1 MTRRPPMQGGIVADD
16 FFQHPKVVKCSDAAI
31 AAWVKGL
38 SWVARKRSNGRI
50 SVAATKHLKMSDS
63 GVVELEKARLWD
75 PHPDGGWVFHN
86 YTKRNRTDEEKAA
99 EREAGKARASRSR
112 EKKSE
117 QNRSAERSQ
126 VQPPEQTG
134 NEANALATVY
144 EIRPTR
150 YCERIG
156 SAWFKALTGSKP
168 DIAWAHELGRIGA
181 KPELERDLVAKHAR
195 ATSYLQNED
204 GSLTVSP
211 SHVLRYW
218 PDFVRGPKGTRFKP
232 PVPARSSG
240 IPSSKS
246 ELDLMPVPE
255 WLQAEAE

>member
-50 SVAATKHLKMSDS
+50 SVAATKHLKMSES

-99 EREAGKARASRSR
+99 DREAGKARAAKSRANAK
-112 EKKSE
+112 EE
-117 QNRSAERSQ
+117 RSAERSQ
-126 VQPPEQTG
+126 VLPPEQDD
-134 NEANALATVY
+134 ADALATVY

-150 YCERIG
+150 FCERVG
-156 SAWFKALTGSKP
+156 AAWFKALTGEQP
-168 DIAWAHELGRIGA
+168 DKGWAPELGRIGQ
-181 KPELERDLVAKHAR
+181 KPERERDLVAKHVR
-195 ATSYLQNED
+195 ETSFLQNED
-204 GSLTVSP
+204 GNITVSP
-211 SHVLRYW
+211 KHVLLYW
-218 PDFVRGPKGTRFKP
+218 GDYIRGPKGSSQIKPTVSTRAP
-232 PVPARSSG
+232 G
-240 IPSSKS
+240 MPSSKS
-246 ELDLMPVPE
+246 EIGLMTVPE
-255 WLQAEAE
+255 WARAEAE